1 MLEINKKE
9 TIYYS
14 GFSMDPPETLE
25 LLVNFQGRIT
35 SDQNQKIIK
44 LEEYKILS
52 FWDKIEQIG
61 VWNWS
66 KKYPV
71 KEPELEQLLDGYRW
85 ELKLRDRNG
94 KAKAARPRYT
104 GGGQIYCRADDTP
117 DRRGPFQRR
126 GRQVEG
132 RVFKGGQGNAGRF
145 TNRPP

>member
-1 MLEINKKE
+1 MLDTKKKE

-25 LLVNFQGRIT
+25 LLINFEGRIT

-94 KAKAARPRYT
+94 KAKYCSGYMSFPRK
-104 GGGQIYCRADDTP
+104 
-117 DRRGPFQRR
+117 
-126 GRQVEG
+126 
-132 RVFKGGQGNAGRF
+132 FKDLIKELNALFGSNIKF
-145 TNRPP
+145 

>member
-35 SDQNQKIIK
+35 SNQNQKIIK

-94 KAKAARPRYT
+94 KAKYCSGYMSFPRK
-104 GGGQIYCRADDTP
+104 
-117 DRRGPFQRR
+117 
-126 GRQVEG
+126 
-132 RVFKGGQGNAGRF
+132 FKDLIKELNALFGSNIKF
-145 TNRPP
+145 

>member
-25 LLVNFQGRIT
+25 LLVNFEGRIT

-71 KEPELEQLLDGYRW
+71 KEPELKQLLDGYRW

-94 KAKAARPRYT
+94 KAKYCSGYMSFPRK
-104 GGGQIYCRADDTP
+104 
-117 DRRGPFQRR
+117 
-126 GRQVEG
+126 
-132 RVFKGGQGNAGRF
+132 FKDLIKELNILFGSNIAG
-145 TNRPP
+145 

>member
-1 MLEINKKE
+1 MLDTNKKE

-94 KAKAARPRYT
+94 KAKYCSGYMSFPRK
-104 GGGQIYCRADDTP
+104 
-117 DRRGPFQRR
+117 
-126 GRQVEG
+126 
-132 RVFKGGQGNAGRF
+132 FKDLIKELNALFGSNIKF
-145 TNRPP
+145 

>member
-1 MLEINKKE
+1 MLDTNKKE

-25 LLVNFQGRIT
+25 LLVNFEGRIT

-94 KAKAARPRYT
+94 KAKYCSGYMSFPRK
-104 GGGQIYCRADDTP
+104 
-117 DRRGPFQRR
+117 
-126 GRQVEG
+126 
-132 RVFKGGQGNAGRF
+132 FKELIKELNTLFGSNIVG
-145 TNRPP
+145 